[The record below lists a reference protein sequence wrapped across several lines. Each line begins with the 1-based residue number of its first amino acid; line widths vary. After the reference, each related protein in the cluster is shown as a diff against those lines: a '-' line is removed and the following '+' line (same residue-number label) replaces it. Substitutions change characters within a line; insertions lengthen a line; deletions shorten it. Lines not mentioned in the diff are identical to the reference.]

1 MAEMCVAAVVLSLL
15 LAFPAAAEICR
26 VVDGH
31 TLRCG
36 AGFKER
42 VRISGIDAPELFTPK
57 CRAEKRRAERA
68 KVRLDELVDG
78 RDLLLRRE
86 GRDRFGHTLA
96 TIYAGGTDVGAA
108 LVYEGLARWW
118 EGRQEPWC

>member
-1 MAEMCVAAVVLSLL
+1 M
-15 LAFPAAAEICR
+15 
-26 VVDGH
+26 VDGD

-42 VRISGIDAPELFTPK
+42 VWISEIDAPELFSPK

-68 KVRLDELVDG
+68 KARLEELVDS

-86 GRDRFGHTLA
+86 GKDPFGRTLA
-96 TIYAGGTDVGAA
+96 TVYAGGTDVGAA

-118 EGRQEPWC
+118 EGRRQPWC